1 MTMPHKQGRPV
12 ELLYPDLAWGR
23 AKQRLAL
30 LLEDDEADRRR
41 RGGRRHRPQRRRLT
55 RTTGAQP
62 RQASR
67 AERRR

>member
-1 MTMPHKQGRPV
+1 MTMPHRHDRPLH
-12 ELLYPDLAWGR
+12 LLYPDLAWGR

-55 RTTGAQP
+55 RTTMA
-62 RQASR
+62 RVARS
-67 AERRR
+67 ERR